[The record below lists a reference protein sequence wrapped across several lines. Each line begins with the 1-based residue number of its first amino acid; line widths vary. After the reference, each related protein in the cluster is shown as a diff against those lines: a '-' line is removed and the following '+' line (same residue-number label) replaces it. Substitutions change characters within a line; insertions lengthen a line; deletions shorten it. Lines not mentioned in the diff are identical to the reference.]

1 MKNRVHCEQCK
12 SFKYAKFDKKLNFKK
27 KAKCKEGHR
36 VMFRAPVNPGLERD
50 YGYIRYCS
58 DFKKRLLS
66 YLGC

>member
-36 VMFRAPVNPGLERD
+36 VMFRAPVDGRD
-50 YGYIRYCS
+50 YGFIRYCS